1 MAEETTEKQSAPEQ
15 AKDAKENKETPSTG
29 SRSLLPWIIM
39 AAVVLICAGA
49 GFGLG
54 RLLAKGKTPQ
64 TVEVNEPKKPEFE
77 AMLDEKASAEKTW
90 YHKCDPVVANLNEPG
105 ATRYV
110 SMGFTLEMS
119 GQLGGGSKGGGE
131 GGGGGGN
138 PYLAEKQPLI
148 ANWLTIYLS
157 SLSLADVQGEK
168 NLNRILADVREGL
181 NAKLFNGKPLIV
193 NVYFYQ
199 NAIQ

>member
-1 MAEETTEKQSAPEQ
+1 MAEETTEKQQAPEQ
-15 AKDAKENKETPSTG
+15 AKDAMDTKEAG

-39 AAVVLICAGA
+39 AAVVPICAGA

-54 RLLAKGKTPQ
+54 RLLAGGKAPQ
-64 TVEVNEPKKPEFE
+64 TVEANEPKKPEYE
-77 AMLDEKASAEKTW
+77 GMLNEKASAEKTW
-90 YHKCDPVVANLNEPG
+90 FYRCESVVANLNEPG

-119 GQLGGGSKGGGE
+119 GQLEVRGGGE
-131 GGGGGGN
+131 GGGGGN
-138 PYLAEKQPLI
+138 PYLTEKQPLI

-168 NLNRILADVREGL
+168 NLNRILSEVREGL

>member
-1 MAEETTEKQSAPEQ
+1 MAEETTEKQQASEQ
-15 AKDAKENKETPSTG
+15 GKDTKETQSPG

-39 AAVVLICAGA
+39 AAVIPICAGA

-54 RLLAKGKTPQ
+54 RLLAGGKAPQ
-64 TVEVNEPKKPEFE
+64 TVEANEPKKPEFE
-77 AMLDEKASAEKTW
+77 AMLNEKASAEKTW
-90 YHKCDPVVANLNEPG
+90 FHKCESVVANLNEPG

-119 GQLGGGSKGGGE
+119 GQLGGGGGGE
-131 GGGGGGN
+131 GGGGTGN

-168 NLNRILADVREGL
+168 NLNRILSDVREGL

>member
-1 MAEETTEKQSAPEQ
+1 MAEETTEKQQAPEQ
-15 AKDAKENKETPSTG
+15 AKDAKETQSPG

-39 AAVVLICAGA
+39 AAVIPICAGA

-54 RLLAKGKTPQ
+54 RLLAGGKTPH
-64 TVEVNEPKKPEFE
+64 TIEANEPKKPEFE
-77 AMLDEKASAEKTW
+77 AMLNEKASAEKTW
-90 YHKCDPVVANLNEPG
+90 YHKCEPVVANLNEPG

-119 GQLGGGSKGGGE
+119 GQLGGGGKGGGE
-131 GGGGGGN
+131 GGGGAGN

-168 NLNRILADVREGL
+168 NLNRILSDVREGL